1 MAFASLS
8 ILGLYEWNT
17 EIFDNL
23 VVPEGIDRDLLIPEI
38 VTQCSDFPLLY
49 PNYDFMKMLIGV
61 WSQKELNIW
70 TAMLASEQFEYN
82 PIENYDRYE
91 EITRT
96 SEGSTESSR
105 TVSSSTDTDSSTSSN
120 SSTEGSSSGTNTAA
134 STAYNSITFQ
144 DTDKTTA
151 EGSDERDTTATE
163 TIDATES
170 TTGSDTGSSSSTGEE
185 SVVSHM
191 HGNIG
196 VTTAQQMIQ
205 GFREIS
211 DFCTYDFIVN
221 SFKMRFCIQVY

>member
-61 WSQKELNIW
+61 WSQKEQNIW
-70 TAMLASEQFEYN
+70 TAMLASENFEYN
-82 PIENYDRYE
+82 PLENYDKYE

-105 TVSSSTDTDSSTSSN
+105 TVSSSTDTDSSTSST
-120 SSTEGSSSGTNTAA
+120 SHTEGSSTGTNTAA
-134 STAYNSITFQ
+134 ATAYNSITYQ
-144 DTDKTTA
+144 DTNKTTA
-151 EGSDERDTTATE
+151 EGSEERDTTASE